1 MTDDSDHLRDADQ
14 TAKDRSYSPS
24 SDRETAARQDDTVG
38 NRVPPG
44 TGGPDDSGDP
54 PPVDEGL
61 DPSVIAERGHRG
73 PGAGPEGSATD
84 DR

>member
-1 MTDDSDHLRDADQ
+1 MTDASGASDASDHLRDAEQ

-24 SDRETAARQDDTVG
+24 SDRETAAKQDGTAG

-54 PPVDEGL
+54 PPTDDDL
-61 DPSVIAERGHRG
+61 NPSVIAERGH
-73 PGAGPEGSATD
+73 AGPDPE
-84 DR
+84 